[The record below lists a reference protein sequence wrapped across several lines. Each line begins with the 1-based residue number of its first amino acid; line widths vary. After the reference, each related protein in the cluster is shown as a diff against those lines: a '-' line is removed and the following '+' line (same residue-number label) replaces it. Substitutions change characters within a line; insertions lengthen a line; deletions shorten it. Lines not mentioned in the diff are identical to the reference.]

1 MSSLFSVEGK
11 HALVTGGTRG
21 IGRAICDL
29 FLAQGA
35 ILQVVART
43 AEELGTRVDAWRANG
58 GTVEGIVADVS
69 TAEGRWQ
76 VLHQV
81 RARYEHLD
89 LFVNCAGTN
98 IRRRSVDYSIDEY
111 RRVLDTNAT
120 AAFELSRH
128 LHPLLRVA
136 GDDDRGRRGRSTSV
150 VFIGSTA
157 GLSTVPTG
165 APYAMSKAA
174 LDQLTRY
181 LAVEWAPDGI
191 RVNSVAP
198 WYIRTPLVE
207 DILADEEYYQRVL
220 GRTPLGRIGEPTEVA
235 AAVLFL
241 CGAGASF
248 ITGQTIAVDG
258 GFLAKGM

>member
-1 MSSLFSVEGK
+1 MSNLFSVDGK
-11 HALVTGGTRG
+11 RALVTGGTRG

-35 ILQVVART
+35 SLLVVART
-43 AEELGTRVDAWRANG
+43 EEELDIRLNDWRQSG
-58 GTVEGIVADVS
+58 GTVDGIVADVS
-69 TAEGRWQ
+69 TSEGRWH
-76 VLHQV
+76 VIHSV
-81 RARYEHLD
+81 RGHWDRLD
-89 LFVNCAGTN
+89 IFVNCAGTN
-98 IRRRSVDYSIDEY
+98 IRRKSVDYSIEEF
-111 RRVLDTNAT
+111 RQIIDTNAT

-128 LHPLLRVA
+128 LHGLLRA
-136 GDDDRGRRGRSTSV
+136 SKDAAV

-181 LAVEWAPDGI
+181 LAVEWAGDGI

-207 DILADEEYYQRVL
+207 GVLSDKAYYDKVIA
-220 GRTPLGRIGEPTEVA
+220 RTPLGRIGEPIEA
-235 AAVLFL
+235 AAATAFL
-241 CGAGASF
+241 CARGASF